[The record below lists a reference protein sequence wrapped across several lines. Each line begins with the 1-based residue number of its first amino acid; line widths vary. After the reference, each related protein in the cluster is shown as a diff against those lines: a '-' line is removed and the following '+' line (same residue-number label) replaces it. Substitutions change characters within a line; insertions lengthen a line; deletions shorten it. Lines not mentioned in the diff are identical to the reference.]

1 MTELLQKLLCDML
14 DTALGFYLLTY
25 KIFGSSLIGLGVTL
39 RKESYYSELFW
50 SVFSRIRT
58 EYGEIWSIF
67 PYSFR
72 MPINTDQNN
81 SEYGHA
87 GSIMWKTP
95 TRVEETLIKC
105 KLRMHEK
112 NFIPVCWAETLAL
125 LYMGGL
131 GFLPCEN
138 GLRVSM

>member
-1 MTELLQKLLCDML
+1 
-14 DTALGFYLLTY
+14 
-25 KIFGSSLIGLGVTL
+25 
-39 RKESYYSELFW
+39 
-50 SVFSRIRT
+50 
-58 EYGEIWSIF
+58 
-67 PYSFR
+67 
-72 MPINTDQNN
+72 
-81 SEYGHA
+81 
-87 GSIMWKTP
+87 MWKTP
-95 TRVEETLIKC
+95 ARVEETLIKC